1 MQVDV
6 QWGKVLVVGTASVHG
21 GEVFVLKFIQARNPA
36 WVGKTFFA
44 KYDTAAT
51 WLDDLK
57 PALGEERF
65 FFEEEADTG
74 GRKVPRPAGVTGGSP
89 DCQQ

>member
-1 MQVDV
+1 M
-6 QWGKVLVVGTASVHG
+6 
-21 GEVFVLKFIQARNPA
+21 FVLKFIQARNPA

-51 WLDDLK
+51 WLDDLT

-65 FFEEEADTG
+65 FFDSG
-74 GRKVPRPAGVTGGSP
+74 GRPGPAGYRDPGRAPSP
-89 DCQQ
+89 NRSLQSSARVRPIPWPY